1 MFTLEALTM
10 HQLIEM
16 AADANAS
23 DLMIKAD
30 QVPMTKKYDSVRV
43 LHPDLPVLTA
53 ETTARMLLSLM
64 TDRQRHIF
72 DETLEMDLGFTVPGK
87 CRVRCNVYWQKGS
100 IASVC
105 RVVPLRI
112 KTLEEL
118 GLPTILGELTN
129 AKNGLILVTGPT
141 GSGKTTTLA
150 AMLDIVNAE
159 RSCNMVTIED
169 PLEFIH
175 VDKKSYVTQREVGID
190 SLDFQPALR
199 ASLRQAP
206 DVILIGEMRDTTTMG
221 IALQAGETGHLVF
234 STVHTSSAYETMD
247 RVINMFPPHEKG
259 HMCQRMGNSLRA
271 IIAQKLIP
279 RDDGEGRVAALEILI
294 CTPTVSKAIED
305 GHFSDLY
312 HLMNEGSF
320 WGMQTMNQSLL
331 RYVKAGVINE
341 ATAMRNAGVASE
353 LKQMLRR

>member
-1 MFTLEALTM
+1 MYNLESLTM

-16 AADANAS
+16 TAASDAS
-23 DLMIKAD
+23 DLMIKAG

-43 LHPDLPVLTA
+43 LDADLPVLDA
-53 ETTARMLLSLM
+53 KTTERMLTALM
-64 TDRQRHIF
+64 TERQKRIF
-72 DETLEMDLGFTVPGK
+72 DETLEMDLGFTVEGI
-87 CRVRCNVYWQKGS
+87 CRVRCNVFWQKGS
-100 IASVC
+100 IASVS

-112 KTLEEL
+112 KSLEQL
-118 GLPTILGELTN
+118 GLPPILADLTHHQM
-129 AKNGLILVTGPT
+129 GLILVTGPT

-150 AMLDIVNAE
+150 AMLDIVNDT
-159 RSCNMVTIED
+159 RPVNLVTIED
-169 PLEFIH
+169 PLEFVH
-175 VDKKSYVTQREVGID
+175 KDKKAFVTQREVGID
-190 SLDFQPALR
+190 TLEFQPALR

-279 RDDGEGRVAALEILI
+279 RDDGDGRVAALEILI

-312 HLMNEGSF
+312 HLMNEGGF
-320 WGMQTMNQSLL
+320 WGMQTMNQSLV
-331 RYVKAGVINE
+331 RYVKAGVISE
-341 ATAMRNAGVASE
+341 ETALRNAGVASE